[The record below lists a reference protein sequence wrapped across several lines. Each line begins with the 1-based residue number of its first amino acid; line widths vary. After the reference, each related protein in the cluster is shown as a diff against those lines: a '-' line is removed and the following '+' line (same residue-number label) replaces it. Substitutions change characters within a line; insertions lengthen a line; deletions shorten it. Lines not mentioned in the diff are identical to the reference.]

1 MTEKR
6 TAPEKKHALEQQA
19 SSFTDAVE
27 EIARK
32 LQKPLQPDLEDDFIR
47 YALDSAAIVAH
58 TDVRGTIT
66 YVNRKFCEISGYTA
80 RELIGANHRILHSGI
95 HNKDF
100 FRDMYRDIAHGK
112 IWHGEICNRRKDGS
126 RYWVD
131 TTIVPHLSPAGKVDS
146 YTAIRFDISARK
158 ELESALRTSKE
169 HLDQLANLD
178 PLTGLP
184 NRRRFQEFLE
194 MQVQD
199 HERSNDIFHLALL
212 DVDSFKEVNDTFG
225 HHAGDVLLQN
235 IGKRL
240 HSFEDSQLFM
250 SRMGGDEFS
259 LILVGAT
266 DDEADMLFEEILE
279 AIRQPMVI
287 GSTPR
292 RISSSLG
299 IARFPRDGKDVGN
312 LFKAADL
319 ALYKAKALGRDR
331 VEVFQPQLREVAR
344 RKSALYEEI
353 EGGLEHGEFE
363 LHYQPI
369 IPLISGQA
377 FSLEALMR
385 WRHPER
391 GLLTPAYFGEGFE
404 DPAIRAALG
413 MFMLERIFADVQS
426 LLKAEA
432 PLHRI
437 AMNLTNSDFRS
448 YIFLDR
454 FFELCAETGIGPERF
469 SAEMTEGM
477 LLGLAQKRVEQGL
490 KRLHMAGVEVA
501 LDDFGTGFA
510 SLTHLR
516 RLPIDRLKIDR
527 SFVANIAASPED
539 RAIVR
544 GVIQIAHSLGKT
556 VTAEGV
562 ETIEQI
568 NLLSDMKCDHLQ
580 GWYFS
585 AACEVRDLPEVL
597 ATLPRLDAEKLH

>member
-6 TAPEKKHALEQQA
+6 TAPEKKHALEQQT

-194 MQVQD
+194 MQVQN
-199 HERSNDIFHLALL
+199 HERSNGIFHLALL

-240 HSFEDSQLFM
+240 RSFEDSRLFM
-250 SRMGGDEFS
+250 SRMGGD
-259 LILVGAT
+259 
-266 DDEADMLFEEILE
+266 
-279 AIRQPMVI
+279 
-287 GSTPR
+287 
-292 RISSSLG
+292 
-299 IARFPRDGKDVGN
+299 
-312 LFKAADL
+312 
-319 ALYKAKALGRDR
+319 
-331 VEVFQPQLREVAR
+331 
-344 RKSALYEEI
+344 
-353 EGGLEHGEFE
+353 
-363 LHYQPI
+363 
-369 IPLISGQA
+369 
-377 FSLEALMR
+377 
-385 WRHPER
+385 
-391 GLLTPAYFGEGFE
+391 
-404 DPAIRAALG
+404 
-413 MFMLERIFADVQS
+413 
-426 LLKAEA
+426 
-432 PLHRI
+432 
-437 AMNLTNSDFRS
+437 
-448 YIFLDR
+448 
-454 FFELCAETGIGPERF
+454 
-469 SAEMTEGM
+469 
-477 LLGLAQKRVEQGL
+477 
-490 KRLHMAGVEVA
+490 
-501 LDDFGTGFA
+501 
-510 SLTHLR
+510 
-516 RLPIDRLKIDR
+516 
-527 SFVANIAASPED
+527 
-539 RAIVR
+539 
-544 GVIQIAHSLGKT
+544 
-556 VTAEGV
+556 
-562 ETIEQI
+562 
-568 NLLSDMKCDHLQ
+568 
-580 GWYFS
+580 
-585 AACEVRDLPEVL
+585 
-597 ATLPRLDAEKLH
+597 

>member
-1 MTEKR
+1 MTEKKA
-6 TAPEKKHALEQQA
+6 APEKMHDLDPQA

-66 YVNRKFCEISGYTA
+66 YVNRKFCEISGYAA
-80 RELIGANHRILHSGI
+80 RELIGANHRILHSGV
-95 HNKDF
+95 HSKDF
-100 FRDMYRDIAHGK
+100 FRDMYHEIAHGK

-126 RYWVD
+126 HYWVD

-146 YTAIRFDISARK
+146 YTAIRFDISDRK
-158 ELESALRTSKE
+158 KLESALRTSKE
-169 HLDQLANLD
+169 HLDRLANLD

-184 NRRRFQEFLE
+184 NRRRFQDYLE

-199 HERSNDIFHLALL
+199 HERSNGIFHLALL

-240 HSFEDSQLFM
+240 RSFEDSQLFM

-259 LILVGAT
+259 LVLVGAT
-266 DDEADMLFEEILE
+266 DGEADELFEEILE

-413 MFMLERIFADVQS
+413 MFMLERIFADAQT
-426 LLKAEA
+426 LRRAEV

-448 YIFLDR
+448 DIFLDR
-454 FFELCAETGIGPERF
+454 FFELCTETGIGPESF

-490 KRLHMAGVEVA
+490 KRLHTAGVEVA

-568 NLLSDMKCDHLQ
+568 DLLSDMKCDHLQ

-585 AACEVRDLPEVL
+585 PACEVRALPNVL
-597 ATLPRLDAEKLH
+597 AMMPQLDAEKQH

>member
-1 MTEKR
+1 MTEKKA
-6 TAPEKKHALEQQA
+6 APEKMHDLDPQA

-80 RELIGANHRILHSGI
+80 RELIGANHRILHSGV
-95 HNKDF
+95 HSKDF
-100 FRDMYRDIAHGK
+100 FRDMYHEIAHGK

-126 RYWVD
+126 HYWVD

-146 YTAIRFDISARK
+146 YTAIRFDISDRK
-158 ELESALRTSKE
+158 KLESALRTSKE
-169 HLDQLANLD
+169 HLDRLANLD

-184 NRRRFQEFLE
+184 NRRRFQDYLE

-199 HERSNDIFHLALL
+199 HERSNGIFHLALL

-240 HSFEDSQLFM
+240 CSFEDSQLFM

-259 LILVGAT
+259 LVLVGAT
-266 DDEADMLFEEILE
+266 DGEADELFEEILE

-404 DPAIRAALG
+404 DPALRAALG
-413 MFMLERIFADVQS
+413 MFMLERIFADAQT
-426 LLKAEA
+426 LRQAEV

-448 YIFLDR
+448 DIFLDR
-454 FFELCAETGIGPERF
+454 FFELCTETGIGPERF

-490 KRLHMAGVEVA
+490 KRLHTAGVEVA

-568 NLLSDMKCDHLQ
+568 DLLSDMKCDHLQ

-585 AACEVRDLPEVL
+585 PACEVRALPKVL
-597 ATLPRLDAEKLH
+597 AMMPQLDAEKQH

>member
-404 DPAIRAALG
+404 DRC
-413 MFMLERIFADVQS
+413 S
-426 LLKAEA
+426 
-432 PLHRI
+432 
-437 AMNLTNSDFRS
+437 
-448 YIFLDR
+448 
-454 FFELCAETGIGPERF
+454 
-469 SAEMTEGM
+469 
-477 LLGLAQKRVEQGL
+477 
-490 KRLHMAGVEVA
+490 
-501 LDDFGTGFA
+501 
-510 SLTHLR
+510 
-516 RLPIDRLKIDR
+516 
-527 SFVANIAASPED
+527 IAA
-539 RAIVR
+539 
-544 GVIQIAHSLGKT
+544 
-556 VTAEGV
+556 
-562 ETIEQI
+562 
-568 NLLSDMKCDHLQ
+568 Q
-580 GWYFS
+580 G
-585 AACEVRDLPEVL
+585 
-597 ATLPRLDAEKLH
+597 